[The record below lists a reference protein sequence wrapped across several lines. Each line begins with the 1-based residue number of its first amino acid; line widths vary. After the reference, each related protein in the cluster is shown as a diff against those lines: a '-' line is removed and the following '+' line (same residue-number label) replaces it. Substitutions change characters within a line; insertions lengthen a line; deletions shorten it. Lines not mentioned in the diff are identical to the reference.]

1 MELPLAEAE
10 AYLRR
15 LAMRSGTDEDPHK
28 RVVYLVD
35 GGGRLLAWADTA
47 TAADG
52 SNATAATP
60 ADLLYAAP
68 LGTGGEVPDVA
79 LSGSAALGD
88 ASSAALDRLLAGDE
102 AGTPCA
108 NAIDVVTG
116 SDSGSC
122 AVPAA
127 LCRSTEMIVLPAAGG
142 GGGDACALASP
153 AARARRRDAPADAA
167 GGGMPAGWS
176 VRFAIGEADLYPGFL
191 VAFWGTL
198 VLSLLWTGVASLTLA
213 RFVWRYH
220 DEAHLRWSVSA
231 SFPLLRFLPSTR
243 RSVLIMIFV
252 FVSANYVGLY
262 LVWYTLSREATH
274 GWRDAILFL
283 LNEALLYRARALLA
297 LPPQIASL
305 AARWAPLWAAAAPD
319 AAAAAAFVPF
329 SAALVDGAVFAHAAA
344 NASTLAAAA
353 PPPLGRRSSAHLSE
367 LFYAP
372 ADGRRRHRH
381 GVAADGAAR
390 ALSDDPRAAGVVGG
404 GGGRRRRRRGV
415 VGGAPA
421 RRQRSAR
428 RHVPPA
434 PRRRRRR

>member
-1 MELPLAEAE
+1 M
-10 AYLRR
+10 
-15 LAMRSGTDEDPHK
+15 
-28 RVVYLVD
+28 
-35 GGGRLLAWADTA
+35 
-47 TAADG
+47 
-52 SNATAATP
+52 
-60 ADLLYAAP
+60 
-68 LGTGGEVPDVA
+68 A

-142 GGGDACALASP
+142 GGGDACALASTCP
-153 AARARRRDAPADAA
+153 LAPDGADAPADAA
-167 GGGMPAGWS
+167 GGGMPGGWS

-297 LPPQIASL
+297 LPPQIAAL

-319 AAAAAAFVPF
+319 AAAAAAAFAPSPPPSSTAPSSPTPPPTPPPSPPPRRRP
-329 SAALVDGAVFAHAAA
+329 SAAA
-344 NASTLAAAA
+344 
-353 PPPLGRRSSAHLSE
+353 SSAHLS
-367 LFYAP
+367 AHSSTHPPTPPPPPP
-372 ADGRRRHRH
+372 ARPRRRRRR
-381 GVAADGAAR
+381 AR
-390 ALSDDPRAAGVVGG
+390 ALSDDPRAAEWWAAAAGG
-404 GGGRRRRRRGV
+404 GGGGAAWSEAHLLDGSDQLGV
-415 VGGAPA
+415 TYLLPSAAAAATA
-421 RRQRSAR
+421 R
-428 RHVPPA
+428 
-434 PRRRRRR
+434 